1 MDPIKEAFAKA
12 KQDILSLQSQLS
24 SIKDEIR
31 QLKHLLDSQTLRQTD
46 NPTHL
51 SMENPLNTTLRHIN
65 PTIRQINEAD
75 YDTSTHISTDN
86 YAYKALKDQNFNTS
100 TGNEGVPTDRQTDQ
114 QTDTSTGNEGV
125 KVRFNTNFTPKVDKI
140 GNLQK
145 VAELVNSLDD
155 LKKELRSQI
164 KRLTNQE
171 MAVFSSIYQLEEEGF
186 TVDYSLLSQKLNLS
200 ESSIRDYVQRSIK
213 KGLPIIKTKL
223 NNKKILL
230 AISPELRKIASLT
243 TLLQL
248 REL

>member
-1 MDPIKEAFAKA
+1 MDPIKEAFTKA
-12 KQDILSLQSQLS
+12 KQDILSLQSQLY

-46 NPTHL
+46 TSTHL
-51 SMENPLNTTLRHIN
+51 PIENPLNTTIQHIN
-65 PTIRQINEAD
+65 PSIRQINQSD
-75 YDTSTHISTDN
+75 KDNPTHITTDN
-86 YAYKALKDQNFNTS
+86 LPYKALKSQNYNTS
-100 TGNEGVPTDRQTDQ
+100 TGNEGVSTDRQTVK

-125 KVRFNTNFTPKVDKI
+125 KVRFNTNLTNKTDKI

-200 ESSIRDYVQRSIK
+200 ESSIRDYVQRSIR
-213 KGLPIIKTKL
+213 KGLPLLKTKL
-223 NNKKILL
+223 NNKKVLL
-230 AISPELRKIASLT
+230 SIPPNLKKVASLA
-243 TLLQL
+243 TLLHL